1 MRYPLALQNLI
12 DQFSQL
18 PSVGPKTAERYV
30 FYLLKSSP
38 EKIQLLAQSLSQLKG
53 NIKIC
58 SSCLAIA
65 ENDPCPICSDKTRN
79 ESLLSV
85 VANLQDMISLE
96 NTRQYQGKYFVLGG
110 LINTIEDV
118 KPDDLPLQKLADRV
132 NALLKKQ
139 GNLEILLALS
149 PTLEG
154 ETTALYL
161 SRLLKNPKIKI
172 TRLARGLPSGANLE
186 YVDELTLGNALKYRN
201 TI

>member
-30 FYLLKSSP
+30 FHLLKSSP
-38 EKIQLLAQSLSQLKG
+38 DKIQLLAQSLSQLKS

-65 ENDPCPICSDKTRN
+65 ENDPCPICLDKTRN
-79 ESLLSV
+79 EGLLSV

-110 LINTIEDV
+110 LINTIEDI
-118 KPDDLPLQKLADRV
+118 KPDDLPLQKLADKV
-132 NALLKKQ
+132 NLLLKKQ
-139 GNLEILLALS
+139 ASLEILLALS